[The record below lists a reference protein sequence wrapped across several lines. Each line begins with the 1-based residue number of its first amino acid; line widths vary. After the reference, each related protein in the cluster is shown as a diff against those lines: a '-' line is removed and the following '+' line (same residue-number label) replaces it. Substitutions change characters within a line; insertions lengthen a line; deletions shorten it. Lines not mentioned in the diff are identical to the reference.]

1 MNRREAISRV
11 ALLLGGAVIGG
22 QLFLEGC
29 SREAAIPAV
38 DQLFHPDQVDFL
50 GDIANAIL
58 PPTSTP
64 GAKEAGVGSFIPV
77 MVKDCYS
84 QNDQEVFTSGLPKV
98 DEKAEELYGQKFSNL
113 TLSEQTSV
121 VHHID
126 QEAKQYQ
133 RNKSADDPNHYFH
146 LFKQLTLLGFFS
158 SEIGATQVLRYERVP
173 GRYDGDVP
181 YKKGDRAWA

>member
-29 SREAAIPAV
+29 TREASLPAV
-38 DQLFHPDQVDFL
+38 DHLFNPDQIDFL
-50 GDIANAIL
+50 GDVANAIL

-64 GAKEAGVGSFIPV
+64 GAKEAGVGSFIPL

-84 QNDQEVFTSGLPKV
+84 LNEQEVFISGLPKIE
-98 DEKAEELYGQKFSNL
+98 EKAEELYGQKFKNL
-113 TLSEQTSV
+113 TLAEQTSV
-121 VHHID
+121 VHQID
-126 QEAKQYQ
+126 KEAKQYQ
-133 RNKSADDPNHYFH
+133 QNKSADEPNHYFH
-146 LFKQLTLLGFFS
+146 LFKQLTLLGFFT

-173 GRYDGDVP
+173 GRYDGNVP
-181 YKKGDRAWA
+181 YRKGDRAWA